1 MYCLASVFDSAADAA
16 EFEFESDEGILA
28 GLLLVL
34 SFVALAAAAAASTWT
49 GADIKISA
57 KITNNLVV
65 VEAGERRMLPLSLGW
80 LTFWVLAVRFVR
92 QVREAIAGLDC
103 RNRMNR
109 IESNPFW
116 HSFAHKQK
124 RGPFALCRMSHCTIM
139 PACRSSQHDMPSSA
153 GFRQSG
159 SSDEEA

>member
-1 MYCLASVFDSAADAA
+1 MASVFDSAADAA

-49 GADIKISA
+49 GADSKISA

-80 LTFWVLAVRFVR
+80 LTFWVLAVRFVL
-92 QVREAIAGLDC
+92 QVRGHSAIPD
-103 RNRMNR
+103 
-109 IESNPFW
+109 
-116 HSFAHKQK
+116 
-124 RGPFALCRMSHCTIM
+124 
-139 PACRSSQHDMPSSA
+139 
-153 GFRQSG
+153 
-159 SSDEEA
+159 